1 MKRVGILLC
10 LAACC
15 MFLAHGVIAQGQ
27 PSGNIGGTVVDPD
40 NKAVAGATVT
50 ITDAVTHAALP
61 SVQTGSAGEFRV
73 SNLPPGNYTITVT
86 MANFKTTILNNIV
99 VTVDHTYEVPVK
111 MEVGAA
117 SVSVQVEGGGQ
128 QVMETQNTSTPN
140 GQRPFRSRIALRLTQ
155 RSSSGYSGS
164 GRADFRRPAQQD
176 V

>member
-15 MFLAHGVIAQGQ
+15 MFLAHGVLAQGQ
-27 PSGNIGGTVVDPD
+27 PTGNIGGTVADPD

-50 ITDAVTHAALP
+50 SPTRYTCVIP
-61 SVQTGSAGEFRV
+61 STQTGLLASSAF
-73 SNLPPGNYTITVT
+73 SNLPPGNYTVTVS
-86 MANFKTTILNNIV
+86 MANFKTTVLNNIV

-128 QVMETQNTSTPN
+128 QVMETKALRSPN
-140 GQRPFRSRIALRLTQ
+140 GKRPFRSGIALRLTQ
-155 RSSSGYSGS
+155 RRSSGYSGS
-164 GRADFRRPAQQD
+164 GRADFRRPAQQH